1 MNASPAKAWLP
12 GGLLLPLLLAPLL
25 LTLAGTARAQTP
37 APLSSQSETQELP
50 SVTVG
55 PPPASK
61 RPSVIKV
68 PTDSAGA
75 ASIAAQPPKTLQLRL
90 DPKTGKAL
98 TDAQLRERARRPVQ
112 APRSLRPLRSSQPET
127 SAAAAA
133 ATVPASGSDSAT
145 DSEKKLE
152 TDTAGTDGIQVK
164 ALGQA
169 KVSAIGLLNEMEG
182 GFGSAMWAGTPK
194 ALVMELLPRLPM
206 YTTSPTMQSLRRRL
220 LISTA
225 LPPIDDGGDRVGG
238 DGRALVALRIARLA
252 AAGDSEA
259 VAQLLKFAPLSMD
272 NAVFAQVRVEAELL
286 AGNVREAC
294 RITRNRLGADTGQD
308 TAGAAIGAAIAW
320 QKIMAFCLAL
330 DGPTAQA
337 ELYEQLLYENG
348 VEDEAFFTLLA
359 GLNSSEAE
367 PLERIA
373 RTEPLHLAM
382 LRAAR
387 RAIPADAVKQASP
400 VVLRAIATSPNAT
413 LPMRL
418 EAAERAEAMATLE
431 TDVLAR
437 VYASVP
443 FSAEQNADALALAK
457 QEPGPSASAI
467 LYQVAQIDAQVESR
481 ARALA
486 AAWRNGRRSGSY
498 MTSVR
503 VNLAM
508 TRAIKAEAGLAWF
521 AAAAGRALLAAGDR
535 KAAREW
541 LMAVLEPARAGQ
553 TDAAA
558 AMLALT
564 PLMYIADA
572 DRDDPAL
579 APVMAKVL
587 SGWWQGE
594 VANGGA
600 DRYQR
605 ALRLYGLLT
614 ALGRD
619 LSVSLWLPIFE
630 APARDI
636 SQASPAL
643 LMGLERAAVAG
654 RRGEAV
660 LLSLLLLGDRG
671 PGLSDTMT
679 LTRIVSA
686 LRRVGL
692 LEDARAMALE
702 GLLGTGF

>member
-1 MNASPAKAWLP
+1 MNASHAKAWLL
-12 GGLLLPLLLAPLL
+12 GGLLTPLLLL
-25 LTLAGTARAQTP
+25 LAGAAWGQTQAQTTP
-37 APLSSQSETQELP
+37 DNESQALP

-61 RPSVIKV
+61 RPSVIKA
-68 PTDSAGA
+68 PTDAAGA
-75 ASIAAQPPKTLQLRL
+75 PSIAAQPPKTLQLRL
-90 DPKTGKAL
+90 DPKTGQAL
-98 TDAQLRERARRPVQ
+98 TGAQLRERARRPVQ
-112 APRSLRPLRSSQPET
+112 APRSLRPVRSQQPDAST
-127 SAAAAA
+127 AA
-133 ATVPASGSDSAT
+133 ATTPGAGSDSEKASENDAT
-145 DSEKKLE
+145 G
-152 TDTAGTDGIQVK
+152 ADGIQVK

-169 KVSAIGLLNEMEG
+169 KISAIGLLNEEMG
-182 GFGSAMWAGTPK
+182 GFGDAMWAGTPK

-225 LPPIDDGGDRVGG
+225 LPPMDEGGDQAGG

-259 VAQLLKFAPLSMD
+259 VAQLLKFAPLTME
-272 NAVFAQVRVEAELL
+272 NAIYAQVRVEAELL

-308 TAGAAIGAAIAW
+308 TVSAAIAW

-330 DGPTAQA
+330 DGRTAQA

-359 GLNSSEAE
+359 SLNGSEAE
-367 PLERIA
+367 PLESIA

-486 AAWRNGRRSGSY
+486 AAWRNGRRGGGY

-508 TRAIKAEAGLAWF
+508 TRAIKADARLAWF
-521 AAAAGRALLAAGDR
+521 AAAAGRALLGAGDR
-535 KAAREW
+535 EAARDW

-553 TDAAA
+553 PDAAA
-558 AMLALT
+558 AMLTLT

-619 LSVSLWLPIFE
+619 LPASLWLPIFE

-636 SQASPAL
+636 PQASPAL

-679 LTRIVSA
+679 LGRIVSA

-692 LEDARAMALE
+692 AEDARAMALE
-702 GLLGTGF
+702 GLLGAGF

>member
-1 MNASPAKAWLP
+1 
-12 GGLLLPLLLAPLL
+12 

-330 DGPTAQA
+330 DGQTAQA

-503 VNLAM
+503 VNLAGLVRRCRRARPVGGGRSQGRAGVVDGGAGTGPRRPDRCRRRHAGPDALDVYRGRRPGRPGPGACYGKSFVRLVAGRGCKWRRGQVP
-508 TRAIKAEAGLAWF
+508 TRPTAIRFVDGSGTGSVGKLVATNIRGAGQGYFAGLARVVDGVG
-521 AAAAGRALLAAGDR
+521 AGGGGRSKGR
-535 KAAREW
+535 SR
-541 LMAVLEPARAGQ
+541 
-553 TDAAA
+553 
-558 AMLALT
+558 
-564 PLMYIADA
+564 IAI
-572 DRDDPAL
+572 
-579 APVMAKVL
+579 
-587 SGWWQGE
+587 S
-594 VANGGA
+594 VAF
-600 DRYQR
+600 
-605 ALRLYGLLT
+605 
-614 ALGRD
+614 GR
-619 LSVSLWLPIFE
+619 
-630 APARDI
+630 
-636 SQASPAL
+636 
-643 LMGLERAAVAG
+643 
-654 RRGEAV
+654 
-660 LLSLLLLGDRG
+660 
-671 PGLSDTMT
+671 
-679 LTRIVSA
+679 
-686 LRRVGL
+686 
-692 LEDARAMALE
+692 
-702 GLLGTGF
+702 

>member
-1 MNASPAKAWLP
+1 MNVSLARAWLP
-12 GGLLLPLLLAPLL
+12 WGLLIPLFLA
-25 LTLAGTARAQTP
+25 LAGSAWAQTP
-37 APLSSQSETQELP
+37 VQTTPGDETQELP

-61 RPSVIKV
+61 RPSVVKA
-68 PTDSAGA
+68 PADAAGA
-75 ASIAAQPPKTLQLRL
+75 ASKAAQPPKTLRLRL

-98 TDAQLRERARRPVQ
+98 NDAQLRERARRPVQ
-112 APRSLRPLRSSQPET
+112 APRSLRPQGSPRWQQPE
-127 SAAAAA
+127 AAAAA
-133 ATVPASGSDSAT
+133 ATVSGSTS
-145 DSEKKLE
+145 DSEKKPE
-152 TDTAGTDGIQVK
+152 TNVDDTSGIQVT

-169 KVSAIGLLNEMEG
+169 KVSAIGLLNKVEG

-194 ALVMELLPRLPM
+194 ALVMQLLPRLPM

-225 LPPIDDGGDRVGG
+225 LPPMDDGGDQAGG

-252 AAGDSEA
+252 ATGDSDA
-259 VAQLLKFAPLSMD
+259 VAQLLKFAPLSME
-272 NAVFAQVRVEAELL
+272 NQIFARVRVEAELL

-294 RITRNRLGADTGQD
+294 RITRNRLGADTSQD
-308 TAGAAIGAAIAW
+308 AGGAGHGAAVAW

-330 DGPTAQA
+330 DGQTAQA

-348 VEDEAFFTLLA
+348 VEDEAFFTLLT
-359 GLNSSEAE
+359 GLISGEAE
-367 PLERIA
+367 PLEHIA
-373 RTEPLHLAM
+373 RAEPLHLAM

-400 VVLRAIATSPNAT
+400 VVLRAIASSPNAT

-481 ARALA
+481 AQALA
-486 AAWRNGRRSGSY
+486 AAWRNGQRSGRY

-503 VNLAM
+503 INLAM
-508 TRAIKAEAGLAWF
+508 TRAIKADARLAWF
-521 AAAAGRALLAAGDR
+521 AAAAGRALLAAGDPL
-535 KAAREW
+535 AARDW

-553 TDAAA
+553 ADAAA
-558 AMLALT
+558 AMLSLT

-594 VANGGA
+594 VANGGV

-605 ALRLYGLLT
+605 AFRLYGLLT

-619 LSVSLWLPIFE
+619 LSASLWLPMFE
-630 APARDI
+630 APSRDI
-636 SQASPAL
+636 PQASPAL
-643 LMGLERAAVAG
+643 LMGLERAAAAG

-679 LTRIVSA
+679 LGRVVSA
-686 LRRVGL
+686 LRQVGL
-692 LEDARAMALE
+692 VEDARAMALE
-702 GLLGTGF
+702 GLLGAGF